1 VTFWYIF
8 CILFI
13 YYVSCAWSINSNNTI
28 QNISVLL
35 IKKRQQVDQSYS
47 LYISRMDWFD
57 DWLLWIQKSSQILST
72 IKKVKSTFP
81 ASWTQISESESLD
94 STLTV
99 IMNLKSLKTQ
109 FVLWI
114 KNIGFGTRES
124 GFASPFLTKKV
135 QFNSIHKDL
144 YLKPSTLQIIK
155 GLMVIL
161 LEVYIT

>member
-1 VTFWYIF
+1 
-8 CILFI
+8 
-13 YYVSCAWSINSNNTI
+13 
-28 QNISVLL
+28 
-35 IKKRQQVDQSYS
+35 
-47 LYISRMDWFD
+47 
-57 DWLLWIQKSSQILST
+57 
-72 IKKVKSTFP
+72 
-81 ASWTQISESESLD
+81 
-94 STLTV
+94 
-99 IMNLKSLKTQ
+99 MNLKSLKTQ

-161 LEVYIT
+161 LEVYITQFFSESTKRGESLGRPEFQNIKILQL